1 MPNFVIA
8 GLLLLA
14 SGGGEGGAPNLPHA
28 ELGEIETL
36 AWVWGIFLVLLGILW
51 KFAWKPLLAA
61 VEGREKRI
69 ADSLAKAEE
78 IQRAAGEIAAR
89 QEAALAEAQ
98 AKSKAVLD
106 EARAQAEEFRKR
118 ETEKART
125 EASAFLDR
133 AKKEIALEE
142 NRVRDA
148 IRRDTVEIAI
158 EAASKV
164 LERAVNTDDDRRL
177 ADRLVGEVQAR
188 RVGAKRN

>member
-1 MPNFVIA
+1 MPNFAIA

-14 SGGGEGGAPNLPHA
+14 SGGGEGGAPAMPHA
-28 ELGEIETL
+28 GPELETL
-36 AWVWGIFLVLLGILW
+36 AWVWGIFLLLLGILW

-78 IQRAAGEIAAR
+78 IQRAAADIAAR

-98 AKSKAVLD
+98 VKAKAVLD

-118 ETEKART
+118 ETEKAGT
-125 EASAFLDR
+125 EASAFLER

-142 NRVRDA
+142 SRVRDA
-148 IRRDTVEIAI
+148 IRRDTVEMAI

-188 RVGAKRN
+188 RVGAKRI

>member
-1 MPNFVIA
+1 MAFIEFAPFPI
-8 GLLLLA
+8 LA
-14 SGGGEGGAPNLPHA
+14 SGGGAAEGGGELPHA
-28 ELGEIETL
+28 VPDIQVLV
-36 AWVWGIFLVLLGILW
+36 WVWVIFLIALAILW
-51 KFAWKPLLAA
+51 KLAWKPLLAA
-61 VEGREKRI
+61 VEAREKRI
-69 ADSLAKAEE
+69 SDSLAKAEE
-78 IQRAAGEIAAR
+78 IQRSAAEIAAR

-142 NRVRDA
+142 SRVRDS
-148 IRRDTVEIAI
+148 IRRETVDIAI

>member
-1 MPNFVIA
+1 MPNHAIA

-14 SGGGEGGAPNLPHA
+14 SGGGEGGAPAMPHA
-28 ELGEIETL
+28 GPEMETL
-36 AWVWGIFLVLLGILW
+36 LWVWGIFLLLLGILW

-69 ADSLAKAEE
+69 ADSLARAEE
-78 IQRAAGEIAAR
+78 IQRSAAEIAAR

-98 AKSKAVLD
+98 VKAKAVLD
-106 EARAQAEEFRKR
+106 EARAQAEDFRKR

-142 NRVRDA
+142 SRVRES
-148 IRRDTVEIAI
+148 IRRDTVDIAI